1 MALDK
6 TLGAR
11 KELLALMD
19 VPTIEKVT
27 RNILHPG
34 WENE

>member
-19 VPTIEKVT
+19 VALVEKVA
-27 RNILHPG
+27 RNILNPG
-34 WENE
+34 WQKE